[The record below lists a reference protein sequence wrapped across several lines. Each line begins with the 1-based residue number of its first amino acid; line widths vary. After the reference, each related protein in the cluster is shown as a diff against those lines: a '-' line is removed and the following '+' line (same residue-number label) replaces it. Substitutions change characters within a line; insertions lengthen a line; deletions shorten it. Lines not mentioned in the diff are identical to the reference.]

1 MPTRNIPA
9 DDQTHGPE
17 PFVVDK
23 ESDEYKRWVPYAQR
37 ALRYG
42 ETTSPEELVKSPTDV
57 LEYVAQEY
65 GVSPSAMGLLAL
77 YL

>member
-9 DDQTHGPE
+9 DDQSNAPE

-23 ESDEYKRWVPYAQR
+23 ESDEYKYWVPYAQR

-42 ETTSPEELVKSPTDV
+42 ETTSPEELVKPPTGV
-57 LEYVAQEY
+57 LKYVAQEY
-65 GVSPSAMGLLAL
+65 EVSPSAMELLAL